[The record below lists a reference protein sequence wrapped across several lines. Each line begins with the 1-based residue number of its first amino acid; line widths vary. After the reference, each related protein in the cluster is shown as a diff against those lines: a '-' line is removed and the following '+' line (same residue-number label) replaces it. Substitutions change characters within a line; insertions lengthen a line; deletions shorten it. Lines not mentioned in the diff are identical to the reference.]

1 MVCSKVQDVFFVHT
15 HARVRVWRVCC
26 CWCSPVAQVIDAH
39 GDDVCDSGRLESK
52 VARSSNVR
60 PRLVHRLVMASSE
73 VGCGPSVS
81 AVGRHVH
88 THNTPPTTRVRKSL
102 GVNGLSRLICA

>member
-1 MVCSKVQDVFFVHT
+1 MVCSKVQRT
-15 HARVRVWRVCC
+15 RVCVC
-26 CWCSPVAQVIDAH
+26 GVCAVVGICSPVAQVIDAH

-102 GVNGLSRLICA
+102 GVNGLSRLVCA